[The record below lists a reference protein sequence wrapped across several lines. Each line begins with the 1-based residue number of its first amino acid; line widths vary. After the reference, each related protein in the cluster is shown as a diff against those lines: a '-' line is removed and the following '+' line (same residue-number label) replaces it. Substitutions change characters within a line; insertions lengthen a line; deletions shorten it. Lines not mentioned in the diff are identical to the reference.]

1 MEDKYILLAT
11 CNDKVGITSLI
22 TNIIAE
28 HGSNI
33 LHLDHFTEYDHAQ
46 DTEGKLFLRF
56 EFEKVTQLKEALE
69 NTLSQNDINFDIFD
83 TSDKTKIAL
92 FVSKED
98 HAFNEVLLRVQRKE
112 IPAEITCVV
121 SNHENNRH
129 FAESFNIP
137 FYYVPSNNDKAVV
150 EQNILDI
157 CAKHE
162 VELIV
167 LAKYM
172 QILTDNFV
180 SHYPNQIINIHHS
193 FLPSF
198 IGANP
203 YKQAWERGVKL
214 VGATSHYVTSD
225 LDEGPIIDQD
235 VTRIN
240 HRYNV
245 QDLRKIGR
253 HVESSVLAQ
262 AVEYHVQ
269 HKVIVNDGNKTI
281 VFN

>member
-33 LHLDHFTEYDHAQ
+33 LHLDHFTEYDYAQ

>member
-11 CNDKVGITSLI
+11 CSDKVGITSLI
-22 TNIIAE
+22 TNIISQYD
-28 HGSNI
+28 SNI
-33 LHLDHFTEYDHAQ
+33 LHLDHFTEYGHAQ
-46 DTEGKLFLRF
+46 DADGKLYLRF
-56 EFEKVTQLKEALE
+56 EFNKVPLVKEALE
-69 NTLSQNDINFDIFD
+69 KTLSENDIEFNLFDNNH
-83 TSDKTKIAL
+83 KTKIAL

-98 HAFNEVLLRVQRKE
+98 HAFNEVLLRVKRGE
-112 IPAEITCVV
+112 IPAEIVCVV

-129 FAESFNIP
+129 FAETFNIP
-137 FYYVPSNNDKAVV
+137 FYYIPSNNAKDLV
-150 EQNILDI
+150 EKDILDI
-157 CAKHE
+157 CTKHE
-162 VELIV
+162 IELIV

-172 QILTDNFV
+172 QILSDHFV
-180 SHYPNQIINIHHS
+180 SQYPNQIINIHHS

-235 VTRIN
+235 VTRIT

-269 HKVIVNDGNKTI
+269 HKVIVTKGNKTI

>member
-28 HGSNI
+28 YGSNI

-46 DTEGKLFLRF
+46 DTEGNLFLRF

-180 SHYPNQIINIHHS
+180 SHYPNQIININHS
-193 FLPSF
+193 FFPSF

>member
-28 HGSNI
+28 YGSNI

-56 EFEKVTQLKEALE
+56 EFEKAKQLKEALE
-69 NTLSQNDINFDIFD
+69 STLSQNDINFDIFD

-214 VGATSHYVTSD
+214 VGATSHYVTAD

>member
-28 HGSNI
+28 YGSNI

-46 DTEGKLFLRF
+46 DTEGNLFLRF

>member
-11 CNDKVGITSLI
+11 CSDKIGITSLI
-22 TNIIAE
+22 TNIISQYD
-28 HGSNI
+28 SNI
-33 LHLDHFTEYDHAQ
+33 LHLDHFTEYGHAQ
-46 DTEGKLFLRF
+46 NADGKLYLRF
-56 EFEKVTQLKEALE
+56 EFNKVPLVKEALE
-69 NTLSQNDINFDIFD
+69 KTLSENDIEFNLFDN
-83 TSDKTKIAL
+83 SHKTKIAL

-98 HAFNEVLLRVQRKE
+98 HAFNEVLLRVKRGE
-112 IPAEITCVV
+112 IPAEIVCVV

-129 FAESFNIP
+129 FAETFNIP
-137 FYYVPSNNDKAVV
+137 FYYIPSNNAKDLV
-150 EQNILDI
+150 EKDILDI

-162 VELIV
+162 IELIV

-172 QILTDNFV
+172 QILSDHFV
-180 SHYPNQIINIHHS
+180 SQYPNQIINIHHS

-235 VTRIN
+235 VTRIT

-269 HKVIVNDGNKTI
+269 HKVIVTKGNKTI

>member
-11 CNDKVGITSLI
+11 CSDKVGITSLI
-22 TNIIAE
+22 TNIISQYD
-28 HGSNI
+28 SNI
-33 LHLDHFTEYDHAQ
+33 LHLDHFTEYGHAQ
-46 DTEGKLFLRF
+46 DADGKLYLRF
-56 EFEKVTQLKEALE
+56 EFNKVPLVKEALE
-69 NTLSQNDINFDIFD
+69 KTLSENDIEFNLFDNNH
-83 TSDKTKIAL
+83 KTKIAL

-98 HAFNEVLLRVQRKE
+98 HAFNEVLLRVKRGE
-112 IPAEITCVV
+112 IPAEIVCVV

-129 FAESFNIP
+129 FAETFNIP
-137 FYYVPSNNDKAVV
+137 FYYIPSNNAKDLV
-150 EQNILDI
+150 EKDILDI

-162 VELIV
+162 IELIV

-172 QILTDNFV
+172 QILSDHFV
-180 SHYPNQIINIHHS
+180 SQYPNQIINIHHS

-235 VTRIN
+235 VTRIT

-269 HKVIVNDGNKTI
+269 HKVIVTKGNKTI

>member
-1 MEDKYILLAT
+1 MTDKYILLAT
-11 CNDKVGITSLI
+11 CSDKVGITALI
-22 TNIIAE
+22 TDVIAQ
-28 HGSNI
+28 HQSNI
-33 LHLDHFTEYDHAQ
+33 LHLDHFTEYDDSQNA
-46 DTEGKLFLRF
+46 EGQLYLRL
-56 EFEKVTQLKEALE
+56 EFEKIESLKDDLE
-69 NTLSQNDINFDIFD
+69 NTLTKHQINYNLFDNQHN
-83 TSDKTKIAL
+83 TKIGL

-98 HAFNEVLLRVQRKE
+98 HAFNEILLRVNRNE
-112 IPAEITCVV
+112 LPAEIVCVV
-121 SNHENNRH
+121 SNHENNRQ
-129 FAESFNIP
+129 FAETLNIP
-137 FYYVPSNNDKAVV
+137 FYYVPNTEDKEVV
-150 EQNILDI
+150 ENKILKI
-157 CAKHE
+157 CSENH

-172 QILTDNFV
+172 QILSDHFV
-180 SHYPNQIINIHHS
+180 NHYPNQIINIHHS

-203 YKQAWERGVKL
+203 YKQAWHRGVKL

-235 VTRIN
+235 VIRIN

-262 AVEYHVQ
+262 AVEYHVL
-269 HKVIVNDGNKTI
+269 HKVIVTANHKTV
-281 VFN
+281 VFT

>member
-28 HGSNI
+28 YGSNI

>member
-28 HGSNI
+28 YGSNI

-56 EFEKVTQLKEALE
+56 EFEKATQLKEALE

-83 TSDKTKIAL
+83 TTDKTKIAL

-137 FYYVPSNNDKAVV
+137 FYYVPSNNDKAIV

>member
-1 MEDKYILLAT
+1 MRLEFENVPSLKEDLETTLQTHQIDFKLFNDQQHTKLA
-11 CNDKVGITSLI
+11 L
-22 TNIIAE
+22 
-28 HGSNI
+28 
-33 LHLDHFTEYDHAQ
+33 
-46 DTEGKLFLRF
+46 LFLR
-56 EFEKVTQLKEALE
+56 KIM
-69 NTLSQNDINFDIFD
+69 LS
-83 TSDKTKIAL
+83 TK
-92 FVSKED
+92 
-98 HAFNEVLLRVQRKE
+98 
-112 IPAEITCVV
+112 
-121 SNHENNRH
+121 
-129 FAESFNIP
+129 
-137 FYYVPSNNDKAVV
+137 FYYVLTEMNCLPKLCVSLAITKTIDNSQKRFISFYYIPSNEDKAIV
-150 EQNILDI
+150 ERKILDV
-157 CAKHE
+157 CSEHQ

-172 QILTDNFV
+172 QILSDHFV

-235 VTRIN
+235 VIRIN

-262 AVEYHVQ
+262 AVEYHVL
-269 HKVIVNDGNKTI
+269 HKVIVTASSKTI
-281 VFN
+281 VLIKTLKDLRPISASGLLFEAQRNLNNFKKKL

>member
-11 CNDKVGITSLI
+11 CSDKVGVTSLI
-22 TNIIAE
+22 TNIISQYD
-28 HGSNI
+28 SNI
-33 LHLDHFTEYDHAQ
+33 LHLDHFTEYGHAQ
-46 DTEGKLFLRF
+46 DADGKLYLRF
-56 EFEKVTQLKEALE
+56 EFNKVPLVKEALE
-69 NTLSQNDINFDIFD
+69 KTLSENDIEFNLFDN
-83 TSDKTKIAL
+83 SHKTKIAL

-98 HAFNEVLLRVQRKE
+98 HAFNEVLLRVKRGE
-112 IPAEITCVV
+112 IPAEIVCVV

-129 FAESFNIP
+129 FAETFNIP
-137 FYYVPSNNDKAVV
+137 FYYVPSNNAKDLV
-150 EQNILDI
+150 EKDILDI

-162 VELIV
+162 IELIV

-172 QILTDNFV
+172 QILSDHFV
-180 SHYPNQIINIHHS
+180 SQYPNQIINIHHS

-269 HKVIVNDGNKTI
+269 HKVIVTKGNKTI

>member
-28 HGSNI
+28 YGSNI

-83 TSDKTKIAL
+83 TCDKTKIAL

>member
-11 CNDKVGITSLI
+11 CSDKVGITSLI
-22 TNIIAE
+22 TNIISQYN
-28 HGSNI
+28 SNI

-46 DTEGKLFLRF
+46 DADGKLYLRF
-56 EFEKVTQLKEALE
+56 EFNKVPLVKEALE
-69 NTLSQNDINFDIFD
+69 KTLSENDIEFNLFDN
-83 TSDKTKIAL
+83 SHKTKIAL

-98 HAFNEVLLRVQRKE
+98 HAFNEVLLRVKRGE
-112 IPAEITCVV
+112 IPAEIVCVV

-129 FAESFNIP
+129 FAETFNIP
-137 FYYVPSNNDKAVV
+137 FYYVPSNDAKDLV
-150 EQNILDI
+150 EKNILDI
-157 CAKHE
+157 CGKHE
-162 VELIV
+162 IELIV

-172 QILTDNFV
+172 QILSDDFV
-180 SHYPNQIINIHHS
+180 SQYPNQIINIHHS

-269 HKVIVNDGNKTI
+269 HKVIVTKGNKTI

>member
-28 HGSNI
+28 YGSNI

-98 HAFNEVLLRVQRKE
+98 HAFNEVLLRIQRKE

>member
-11 CNDKVGITSLI
+11 CSDKVGITSLI
-22 TNIIAE
+22 TNIISQYD
-28 HGSNI
+28 SNI
-33 LHLDHFTEYDHAQ
+33 LHLDHFTEYGHAQ
-46 DTEGKLFLRF
+46 DADGKLYLRF
-56 EFEKVTQLKEALE
+56 EFNKVPLVKEALE
-69 NTLSQNDINFDIFD
+69 KTLSENDIEFNLFDN
-83 TSDKTKIAL
+83 SHKTKIAL

-98 HAFNEVLLRVQRKE
+98 HAFNEVLLRVKRGE
-112 IPAEITCVV
+112 IPAEIVCVV

-129 FAESFNIP
+129 FAETFNIP
-137 FYYVPSNNDKAVV
+137 FYYVPSNNAKDLV
-150 EQNILDI
+150 EKDILDI

-162 VELIV
+162 IELIV

-172 QILTDNFV
+172 QILSDHFV
-180 SHYPNQIINIHHS
+180 SQYLNQIINIHHS

-269 HKVIVNDGNKTI
+269 HKVIVTKGNKTI

>member
-1 MEDKYILLAT
+1 MKDKYILLAT
-11 CNDKVGITSLI
+11 CSDKVGITSLI
-22 TNIIAE
+22 TNIIAK
-28 HGSNI
+28 HNSNI
-33 LHLDHFTEYDHAQ
+33 LHLDHFTEYDSDQ
-46 DTEGKLFLRF
+46 DSEGKLYLRF
-56 EFEKVTQLKEALE
+56 EFEKVDTLKQALE
-69 NTLSQNDINFDIFD
+69 QELQDNNIDFELFDN
-83 TSDKTKIAL
+83 SKKTKIAL

-98 HAFNEVLLRVQRKE
+98 HAFNEVLLRVQRGE
-112 IPAEITCVV
+112 IPAEIVCVV
-121 SNHENNRH
+121 SNHENNKH
-129 FAESFNIP
+129 FADAFNIP
-137 FYYVPSNNDKAVV
+137 FFHVPSTQPKEEV
-150 EQNILDI
+150 EQKILDI
-157 CAKHE
+157 CAQHE
-162 VELIV
+162 VELII

-245 QDLRKIGR
+245 KDLRKIGR
-253 HVESSVLAQ
+253 HVESRVLAQ
-262 AVEYHVQ
+262 AVELHVQ
-269 HKVIVNDGNKTI
+269 HKVIVTEGNKTI
-281 VFN
+281 VFA

>member
-22 TNIIAE
+22 ANIIAE

-69 NTLSQNDINFDIFD
+69 NTLSQNDISFDIFD

>member
-28 HGSNI
+28 YGSNI

-56 EFEKVTQLKEALE
+56 EFEKAKQLKEALE
-69 NTLSQNDINFDIFD
+69 STLSQNDINFDIFD

-157 CAKHE
+157 CAKYE

>member
-1 MEDKYILLAT
+1 M
-11 CNDKVGITSLI
+11 
-22 TNIIAE
+22 
-28 HGSNI
+28 
-33 LHLDHFTEYDHAQ
+33 
-46 DTEGKLFLRF
+46 
-56 EFEKVTQLKEALE
+56 KEALE

>member
-28 HGSNI
+28 YGSNI

-56 EFEKVTQLKEALE
+56 EFEKAKQLKEALE
-69 NTLSQNDINFDIFD
+69 STLSQNDINFDIFD

-121 SNHENNRH
+121 SNHESNRH

>member
-11 CNDKVGITSLI
+11 CSDKVGITSLI
-22 TNIIAE
+22 TNVISE
-28 HGSNI
+28 YNSNI
-33 LHLDHFTEYDHAQ
+33 LHLDHFTEYDHAE
-46 DTEGKLFLRF
+46 DVDGKLYLRF
-56 EFEKVTQLKEALE
+56 EFNKVPKVKEALE
-69 NTLSQNDINFDIFD
+69 KALQDNNIEFNLFDN
-83 TSDKTKIAL
+83 SHKTKIAL

-98 HAFNEVLLRVQRKE
+98 HAFNEVLHRVKRGE
-112 IPAEITCVV
+112 ISAEIVCVV

-129 FAESFNIP
+129 FAETFNIP
-137 FYYVPSNNDKAVV
+137 FYHVPSNNSKGLV
-150 EQNILDI
+150 EEEILNI

-162 VELIV
+162 IEPIV

-172 QILTDNFV
+172 QILSDHFV
-180 SHYPNQIINIHHS
+180 NQYPNQIINIHHS

-269 HKVIVNDGNKTI
+269 HKVIVTKGNKTI

>member
-28 HGSNI
+28 YGSNI

-56 EFEKVTQLKEALE
+56 EFEKATQLKEALE

-137 FYYVPSNNDKAVV
+137 FYYVPSNNDKAIV

-203 YKQAWERGVKL
+203 YKQARERGVKL

>member
-28 HGSNI
+28 YGSNI

-137 FYYVPSNNDKAVV
+137 FYYVPSNNDKAVA

>member
-28 HGSNI
+28 YGSNI

-56 EFEKVTQLKEALE
+56 EFEKATQLKEALE

-137 FYYVPSNNDKAVV
+137 FYYVPSNNDKAIV

>member
-28 HGSNI
+28 YGSNI

-46 DTEGKLFLRF
+46 DTAGKLFLRF

>member
-11 CNDKVGITSLI
+11 CSDKVGITSLI
-22 TNIIAE
+22 TNIISQYD
-28 HGSNI
+28 SNI
-33 LHLDHFTEYDHAQ
+33 LHLDHFTEYGHAQ
-46 DTEGKLFLRF
+46 DADGKLYLRF
-56 EFEKVTQLKEALE
+56 EFNKVPLVKEALE
-69 NTLSQNDINFDIFD
+69 KTLSENDIEFNLFDN
-83 TSDKTKIAL
+83 SHKTKIAL

-98 HAFNEVLLRVQRKE
+98 HAFNEVLLRVKRGE
-112 IPAEITCVV
+112 IPAEIVCVV

-129 FAESFNIP
+129 FAETFNIP
-137 FYYVPSNNDKAVV
+137 FYYVPSNNAKDLV
-150 EQNILDI
+150 EKDILDI

-162 VELIV
+162 IELIV

-172 QILTDNFV
+172 QILSDHFV
-180 SHYPNQIINIHHS
+180 SQYPNQIINIHHS

-235 VTRIN
+235 VTRIT

-269 HKVIVNDGNKTI
+269 HKVIVTKGNKTI

>member
-28 HGSNI
+28 YGSNI

-46 DTEGKLFLRF
+46 DTAGKLFLRF

-69 NTLSQNDINFDIFD
+69 NTLSQNNINFDIFD
-83 TSDKTKIAL
+83 TSVKTKIAL

-112 IPAEITCVV
+112 IPAKITCVV

>member
-1 MEDKYILLAT
+1 MKDKYILLAT
-11 CNDKVGITSLI
+11 CSDKVGITSLI
-22 TNIIAE
+22 TNIISE
-28 HGSNI
+28 YNSNI
-33 LHLDHFTEYDHAQ
+33 LHLDHFTEYDNAQ
-46 DTEGKLFLRF
+46 DTEGKLYLRF
-56 EFEKVTQLKEALE
+56 EFEKVNLLKAALE
-69 NTLSQNDINFDIFD
+69 KSLNENNIEFNLFDD
-83 TSDKTKIAL
+83 SEKTKIAL

-98 HAFNEVLLRVQRKE
+98 HAFNEVLLRVQRGE
-112 IPAEITCVV
+112 IAAEIVAVV

-129 FAESFNIP
+129 FAEAFNIP
-137 FYYVPSNNDKAVV
+137 FYYVPSGDSKALT

-180 SHYPNQIINIHHS
+180 SHYPNRIINIHHS

-253 HVESSVLAQ
+253 HVESRVLAQ
-262 AVEYHVQ
+262 AVELHVQ
-269 HKVIVNDGNKTI
+269 HKVIVTNGNKTI
-281 VFN
+281 VFA

>member
-28 HGSNI
+28 YGSNI
-33 LHLDHFTEYDHAQ
+33 LHLDHFTEYDHVQ

-83 TSDKTKIAL
+83 TRDKTKIAL

>member
-11 CNDKVGITSLI
+11 CSDKIGITSLI
-22 TNIIAE
+22 TNIISQYD
-28 HGSNI
+28 SNI
-33 LHLDHFTEYDHAQ
+33 LHLDHFTEYGHAQ
-46 DTEGKLFLRF
+46 NADGKLYLRF
-56 EFEKVTQLKEALE
+56 EFNKVPLVKEALE
-69 NTLSQNDINFDIFD
+69 KTLSENDIDFNLFDN
-83 TSDKTKIAL
+83 SHKTKIAL

-98 HAFNEVLLRVQRKE
+98 HAFNEVLLRVKRGE
-112 IPAEITCVV
+112 IPAEIVCVV

-129 FAESFNIP
+129 FAETFNIP
-137 FYYVPSNNDKAVV
+137 FYYIPSNNAKDLV
-150 EQNILDI
+150 EKDILDI
-157 CAKHE
+157 CTKHE
-162 VELIV
+162 IELIV

-172 QILTDNFV
+172 QILSDHFV
-180 SHYPNQIINIHHS
+180 SQYPNQIINIHHS

-235 VTRIN
+235 VTRIT

-269 HKVIVNDGNKTI
+269 HKVIVTKGNKTI

>member
-28 HGSNI
+28 YGSNI
-33 LHLDHFTEYDHAQ
+33 LHLDHFTEHDHAQ

-56 EFEKVTQLKEALE
+56 EFEKAKQLKEALE
-69 NTLSQNDINFDIFD
+69 STLSQNDINFDIFD

>member
-11 CNDKVGITSLI
+11 CSDKVGITSLI
-22 TNIIAE
+22 TNIISQYD
-28 HGSNI
+28 SNI
-33 LHLDHFTEYDHAQ
+33 LHLDHFTEYEHAQ
-46 DTEGKLFLRF
+46 DADGKLYLRF
-56 EFEKVTQLKEALE
+56 EFNKVPLVKGALE
-69 NTLSQNDINFDIFD
+69 KTLSENDIEFNLFDN
-83 TSDKTKIAL
+83 SHKTKIAL

-98 HAFNEVLLRVQRKE
+98 HAFNEVLVRVKRGE
-112 IPAEITCVV
+112 IPAEIACVV

-129 FAESFNIP
+129 FAETFNIP
-137 FYYVPSNNDKAVV
+137 FYYVPSNDAKDLV
-150 EQNILDI
+150 EKNILDI

-162 VELIV
+162 IELIV

-172 QILTDNFV
+172 QILSDHFV
-180 SHYPNQIINIHHS
+180 NQYPNQIINIHHS

-269 HKVIVNDGNKTI
+269 HKVIVTKGNKTI